1 MQFINYT
8 NPKLLIAE
16 EGKRIRS
23 INDVY
28 TPEEKDEQGNVITP
42 EHIPYYSTLIFLGS
56 QIETLEQCKELY
68 VEEEE

>member
-1 MQFINYT
+1 MQFINHT

-16 EGKRIRS
+16 EGKKIRG

-28 TPEEKDEQGNVITP
+28 TPAKYDEQGNIIEP

-68 VEEEE
+68 IEEE

>member
-16 EGKRIRS
+16 EGKKIRG

-28 TPEEKDEQGNVITP
+28 IPEEKDEQGNVITP

-56 QIETLEQCKELY
+56 QIENLEQCKELY
-68 VEEEE
+68 VEEE

>member
-1 MQFINYT
+1 MQFISHT
-8 NPKLLIAE
+8 IPKLLIAE

-28 TPEEKDEQGNVITP
+28 IPEEKDEQGNVITP

-56 QIETLEQCKELY
+56 QIETLEQIKEIY
-68 VEEEE
+68 IEEE

>member
-1 MQFINYT
+1 MQFISHT
-8 NPKLLIAE
+8 VPKLLIAE

-28 TPEEKDEQGNVITP
+28 IPEEKDEQGNVIIP

-56 QIETLEQCKELY
+56 QIETLEQIKEIY
-68 VEEEE
+68 IEEE

>member
-1 MQFINYT
+1 MQFINHT

-16 EGKRIRS
+16 EGKKIRG

-28 TPEEKDEQGNVITP
+28 TPAKYDEQGNIIEP
-42 EHIPYYSTLIFLGS
+42 EHTPYYSTLIFLGS

-68 VEEEE
+68 IEEE